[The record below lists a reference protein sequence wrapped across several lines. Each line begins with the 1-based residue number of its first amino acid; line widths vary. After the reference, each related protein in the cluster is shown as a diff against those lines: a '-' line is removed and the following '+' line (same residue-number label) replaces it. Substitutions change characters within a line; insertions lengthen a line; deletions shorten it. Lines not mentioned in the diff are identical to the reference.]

1 MRRLIILGSIALTLF
16 LASLPMT
23 LFAANSVITG
33 SVIDS
38 QTNEPLPGAN
48 VYILGTGIG
57 TASNMEGKFYISNVP
72 PGRHLL
78 VVDYIGY
85 KQQRVEVE
93 ILPQQRMKNLIF
105 KLEYAALEI
114 DKAIVVT
121 AQAEGQMEA
130 INKQLA
136 ARSIVNVVSS
146 ARIQEIPDANAAES
160 VSRLPGV
167 SITRS
172 GGEGTHITIRGLS
185 PKFNVIQ
192 INDVKMASTEGGERS
207 VNLSMIS
214 PYMLEGIEVMK
225 ALTADQDADAMGG
238 TVGFKIRK
246 AKTGFHHDIIF
257 QGGHNQLRNTYN
269 DYKLVGGASDRFF
282 SNRLGIFAQ
291 IDIEK
296 RNRSSQ
302 SIGAGYSTPAIIPG
316 QVNKIEITA
325 LNHSDIIRTKQRYGG
340 TFVMDYNLPDGNI
353 CLTNFFSHAIT
364 SGTQYYDNFDFVS
377 RFRHLGGNDGDN
389 KLTALT
395 NVLEYGQNFGPLK
408 VNTNL
413 SYTFSENHSPE
424 NISWDA
430 EESQAFTTNLN
441 LQAHPTK
448 FYQYAKNDT
457 ANTTLRAVNSSLYYN
472 KEFAAA
478 FKADFQYQLSI
489 TKKLSNTFLFGGKY
503 RYQDRD
509 YDYQFLTAPQDG
521 FRFPHSAAF
530 KREVWQLLMGGPSA
544 NDSYTAFP
552 FRHFLGNYKVE
563 NFLQN
568 DYQFGPTA
576 DKDLMWKVARLSTLN
591 GKGEEH
597 VMVSTIDDYSGL
609 ERASAGYFM
618 TDLKYGSV
626 IQFIPGVRYENV
638 YTEYNGVSGDSRS
651 GWGSSAYPH
660 VPATSKRRNEFWLP
674 QIHLRVKPF
683 SWCDVRLAYTNS
695 LNRPSYNWL
704 VPTQDISTKWV
715 RMNNLGLK
723 PARSQNYDLYLS
735 TYENYIGLFT
745 IGGFYKKIHDF
756 IYQNSYFVIDNPA
769 AYNLPSFTKGFF
781 TSFPVNNEEIVD
793 LWGIELDWQTN
804 FWYLPG
810 LLRGMVLNINY
821 THIFSESTYPRTI
834 TKTEWIVDQWGFP
847 AQKIIYE
854 YSTYRDRLID
864 QPDDIANVVL
874 GYDLGGF
881 SARLSLLYQTDIFQQ
896 TAFLPEMRMSTD
908 DYWRW
913 DFSIKQELPVRG
925 LQVFMNVN
933 NISATHDRTLIR
945 GTGFPTSDDFYGMTL
960 DLGLRYRL

>member
-1 MRRLIILGSIALTLF
+1 MQNFTTYKIFVVALF
-16 LASLPMT
+16 LLSLPWV
-23 LFAANSVITG
+23 LLAANSVITG

-57 TASNMEGKFYISNVP
+57 AASNMEGKFYISNVP

-85 KQQRVEVE
+85 KQQKVEVE

-105 KLEYAALEI
+105 KLEYAAFEI

-121 AQAEGQMEA
+121 AQAEGQIEA

-160 VSRLPGV
+160 IARLPGV
-167 SITRS
+167 SVTRS

-185 PKFNVIQ
+185 PKFNTIQ

-238 TVGFKIRK
+238 TVGFKIKK
-246 AKTGFHHDIIF
+246 AKTGFHRDIIF
-257 QGGHNQLRNTYN
+257 QGGYNQLRNTYH
-269 DYKLVGGASDRFF
+269 DYKIVGDVSNRFF
-282 SNRLGIFAQ
+282 KDRLGIFAQ
-291 IDIEK
+291 LDIEN

-316 QVNKIEITA
+316 QVNKIEINS
-325 LNHSDIIRTKQRYGG
+325 LNHSDIIRDKQRLGG
-340 TFVMDYNLPDGNI
+340 TFVVDYNIPNGNI
-353 CLTNFFSHAIT
+353 SLTNFLSHAIT
-364 SGTQYYDNFDFVS
+364 NGTQYYDNFDFIS
-377 RFRHLGGNDGDN
+377 RFRHLGGNDGEN
-389 KLTALT
+389 KLSAIT

-430 EESQAFTTNLN
+430 EESQAFSSNLN

-448 FYQYAKNDT
+448 FYQYAKNDIM
-457 ANTTLRAVNSSLYYN
+457 NTTLRAVNSSLYYN
-472 KEFAAA
+472 KEYAVAL
-478 FKADFQYQLSI
+478 KTDFQYQLNLS
-489 TKKLSNTFLFGGKY
+489 KKLSSTLMFGGKH
-503 RYQDRD
+503 RYQDRH
-509 YDYQFLTAPQDG
+509 YDYQFITAPQDG
-521 FRFPHSAAF
+521 FRFPHSAEF
-530 KREVWQLLMGGPSA
+530 KREIWHLLIGGPSE
-544 NDSYTAFP
+544 NDNYTAFP
-552 FRHFLGNYKVE
+552 FHYFIGNYQVE

-597 VMVSTIDDYSGL
+597 VMVSTIDDYSGI

-618 TDLKYGSV
+618 TDFKYGTA
-626 IQFIPGVRYENV
+626 IQFIPGIRYENV

-660 VPATSKRRNEFWLP
+660 VPTISKRRNEFWLP
-674 QIHLRVKPF
+674 QIHLRLKPF
-683 SWCDVRLAYTNS
+683 SWFDVRLAYTNS

-704 VPTQDISTKWV
+704 VPTQDISTKWI

-781 TSFPVNNEEIVD
+781 TSFPVNNQEIVD

-834 TKTEWIVDQWGFP
+834 TNTEWIVDQWGFP